1 MKTKNIKT
9 KEIVLDKQQTS
20 NSKKMNDLKQEI
32 MNDKNEKPVSKKE
45 KENNSFDL
53 EMNDDDNYLNKYKNS
68 FESISK
74 KMFEIKNL
82 INDIT
87 NEHKQLQKNI
97 QKDLKSI
104 EKKKNKVIL
113 KKNKREPSGFA
124 KPTKLSDDLCDFL
137 GKPFGTEM
145 ARTEVTKF
153 LTSYIKMNNLQQTE
167 DKRKIKPDTK
177 LLKLLNV
184 DINEEVTYFN
194 LQKWMKPHFPKME
207 LEISN

>member
-194 LQKWMKPHFPKME
+194 LQKWMKPHFPKTE